1 MRNLIQ
7 TIAIWLLLNSTN
19 KKEDTML
26 AILFASRI
34 INGKSTFADVPAK
47 LQKQVAEN
55 LLDGGMPELVPVE
68 FGGTLDA
75 E

>member
-1 MRNLIQ
+1 MHNLFQ
-7 TIAIWLLLNSTN
+7 TIAIWLLIKSSN
-19 KKEDTML
+19 KKEEIML

-47 LQKQVAEN
+47 LKKQVAEN
-55 LLDGGMPELVPVE
+55 LIDGGMPELVPAE
-68 FGGTLDA
+68 FGGTA